1 MVADR
6 KETYLYLTRRLS
18 SEFYIFCPESRD
30 SSEYNNN
37 VCFAKYYYIWYTFSL
52 TIVLSTN
59 VDNFL
64 AYEF

>member
-1 MVADR
+1 MAADR

-37 VCFAKYYYIWYTFSL
+37 VCFAKYYYI
-52 TIVLSTN
+52 
-59 VDNFL
+59 
-64 AYEF
+64 